1 MRMADV
7 GAKALRTRRF
17 VRAPIYL
24 YRAGLGF
31 LLGHRM
37 LMLMHLGRKSGA
49 RRYVVL
55 EVVERPSSN
64 SYVVASGFGSQA
76 QWYRNVRAQPRVG
89 ISVGF
94 GMGRPARAVPLTDEE
109 VAGTLQRYQR
119 DRPRT
124 WAALKGMIESATG
137 RPVTTLPM
145 VRFELD
151 P

>member
-17 VRAPIYL
+17 VRVPIYL

-37 LMLMHLGRKSGA
+37 LMLEHLGRKSGA

-55 EVVERPSSN
+55 EVVERPSPD
-64 SYVVASGFGSQA
+64 SYVVASGFGTQA
-76 QWYRNVRAQPRVG
+76 QWYRNVGAQPRVG

-94 GMGRPARAVPLTDEE
+94 GMSRPARAVPLTDEE
-109 VAGTLQRYQR
+109 VADTLRRYQQ

-137 RPVTTLPM
+137 HPVNTLPM